1 MEEWGI
7 VRGGGE
13 IHAGRGG
20 GHREREVI
28 ERGGHREREMEVIE
42 ITDDNTEE
50 RSQRR

>member
-28 ERGGHREREMEVIE
+28 ERGRSLREEVIE
-42 ITDDNTEE
+42 
-50 RSQRR
+50 RGRWR